1 MMLPVRHALAL
12 CGLWTG
18 VALAQSVSTSLE
30 VASVKKHVEQS
41 GRARFSVS
49 GSRVTV
55 VALDLYDLIL
65 EAYNLRDYQLSGAAG
80 WMGGG
85 SNLSDIVA
93 NEKSADFYDIS
104 AKAEGDTPLTRD
116 QARSILQTVLADRFH
131 LMIHR
136 ETKDLPVYTLT
147 VGKNGPKIKESAAD
161 TQFSAGQE
169 IGPLA
174 KMTDRKTT
182 MTQFAGFLSVY
193 ADRPIVDKTGLTGFY
208 DFTLEWSV
216 NDAQDSAA
224 PSIFTAVQEQLGLKL
239 EPSRAPLE
247 VLVIDHAAQPSEN

>member
-1 MMLPVRHALAL
+1 MLGVLL
-12 CGLWTG
+12 TG
-18 VALAQSVSTSLE
+18 VVLAQSASPSLE

-65 EAYNLRDYQLSGAAG
+65 EAYNLKDYQLYGAAG

-85 SNLSDIVA
+85 ANLSDIVT
-93 NEKSADFYDIS
+93 NEKGADFYDIS

-116 QARSILQTVLADRFH
+116 QARLILQTVLADRFH
-131 LMIHR
+131 LKIHR
-136 ETKDLPVYTLT
+136 ETKDLPAYALT
-147 VGKNGPKIKESAAD
+147 VGKNGPKMKESAAD
-161 TQFSAGQE
+161 AKFSAGQE
-169 IGPLA
+169 LGPLA
-174 KMTDRKTT
+174 RMTDRKTT

-208 DFTLEWSV
+208 DFTLEWSL

-239 EPSRAPLE
+239 ESSRAPVE
-247 VLVIDHAAQPSEN
+247 VLVIDHADRPSEN